1 MARIVFDLDGTL
13 IDSAPDV
20 QGIANALLADPALT
34 RPGARP
40 LSLPETRRFMGEG
53 VAVFVDRMIASRAL
67 DAGRRETIVAR
78 FLALYEDAVALTR
91 PYPGAAEMLRQL
103 ASQGHQLGLC
113 TNKPVAPARAVLRH
127 LDMEAPFTAI
137 VGGDTLDCR
146 KPDPAPLRATFD
158 RLGPDGPMVYIGDSE
173 TDAECALRA
182 DVPFLLFTEGYRKG
196 KGGLSC
202 RAAFSDFA
210 ELPQLLAT
218 FA

>member
-20 QGIANALLADPALT
+20 QGIANTLLAGT
-34 RPGARP
+34 GARP

-53 VAVFVDRMIASRAL
+53 VAVFVDRMIASREL
-67 DAGRRETIVAR
+67 DPSLRDGLLTR
-78 FLALYEDAVALTR
+78 FLALYEGAVELTC

-103 ASQGHQLGLC
+103 AAEGHQLGLC

-127 LDMEAPFTAI
+127 LDMEAPFAAI
-137 VGGDTLDCR
+137 VGGDTLACR

-158 RLGPDGPMVYIGDSE
+158 QLGPDGPKVYVGDSE
-173 TDAECALRA
+173 TDAETALRA

-202 RAAFSDFA
+202 RAAFSNFA
-210 ELPQLLAT
+210 ELPQLLTA